1 MPREGP
7 APGRP
12 RALLVDYGGVLTTSV
27 TTSFAAFCVANGVS
41 PERMKGLMGAAYGS
55 DPASAGPDAELI
67 PSMETGTLPA
77 DEFDRRLA
85 AILSEG
91 LAEPLD
97 PTDLTARM
105 LAQITPDER
114 MIEAVRIARGH
125 GVKTALVSNT
135 WSLEASPSASLDIFD
150 VRVLSGQEGVRKPQ
164 PEIYLRA
171 AARLG
176 VEPNG
181 CVFVDD
187 LPSNVEGARAAGMT
201 GVLHRDAAITIPR
214 LEELFGLSLSG

>member
-1 MPREGP
+1 MPSEEP
-7 APGRP
+7 VPGRP

-41 PERMKGLMGAAYGS
+41 PDRMKELMGAAYGS

-67 PSMETGTLPA
+67 PSIETGTLA
-77 DEFDRRLA
+77 TEEFDRRLA

-114 MIEAVRIARGH
+114 MIEAVRIARSH
-125 GVKTALVSNT
+125 GVRTGLISNT

-150 VRVLSGQEGVRKPQ
+150 VRVLSGHEGVRKPQ

-171 AARLG
+171 AARLQ
-176 VEPNG
+176 VEPSQ
-181 CVFVDD
+181 CMFVDD
-187 LPSNVEGARAAGMT
+187 FPSNVEGARAAGMT
-201 GVLHRDAAITIPR
+201 GILHRDAAITIPR
-214 LEELFGLSLSG
+214 LEELFGFALSG